1 VKLAAVP
8 AQPRVLAMGLALAV
22 LAGAATT
29 WLGGAR
35 DLPAPGRAG
44 TPTAAQEL
52 STPHEPVLELAA
64 TSTPPLVGTARETP
78 AAAAPTEVQ
87 LTQAAPTIGPTAVA
101 AAAVAAPQS
110 APAPSVSTT
119 PAVASGPRVLLDEH
133 FADNSRGW
141 VNDPEGTAWLAGGAY
156 HLATRQAGQFVALG
170 VPLPELLR
178 DVTVNATF
186 HKLSGP
192 DGGGLGIIVRDQGPG
207 PRDGA
212 SQTGRYYVLEVG
224 DRQEVG
230 IWRRETDRWVDLV
243 PWQHADMVRPGTAT
257 NAISVRASGEQLS
270 LVVNGAEAA
279 RASDSALDAGRVGI
293 FVGGDQNQVLL
304 ESYSVLSQS

>member
-1 VKLAAVP
+1 MNLPAVP
-8 AQPRVLAMGLALAV
+8 AQPRVLAVGLTLAV
-22 LAGAATT
+22 LAGATLT

-35 DLPAPGRAG
+35 DLPAPGLLG
-44 TPTAAQEL
+44 TPTAAQKV
-52 STPHEPVLELAA
+52 STPREPVLEPAA
-64 TSTPPLVGTARETP
+64 TSTPPLVGTAQETP
-78 AAAAPTEVQ
+78 AATTLAGLQ
-87 LTQAAPTIGPTAVA
+87 LTQAAPT
-101 AAAVAAPQS
+101 
-110 APAPSVSTT
+110 
-119 PAVASGPRVLLDEH
+119 SGPHVLLDER
-133 FADNSRGW
+133 FTDNSRGW
-141 VNDPEGTAWLAGGAY
+141 PNDPEGTAWLAGGAY
-156 HLATRQAGQFVALG
+156 HLATRQARQFVALG
-170 VPLPELLR
+170 APLPELLR
-178 DVTVNATF
+178 DVVVNATF
-186 HKLSGP
+186 HKVSGP

-230 IWRRETDRWVDLV
+230 IWRRETDHWVDLV
-243 PWQHADMVRPGTAT
+243 PWQHADMVRPGKAT
-257 NAISVRASGEQLS
+257 NTISVRAFGEQLS